1 LRVPWHRGIAAQ
13 TAFAAP
19 RERVALP
26 MLGCP
31 LRVHRVDADSAAR
44 HAKAEGNVC
53 WNPPR
58 DAATLS
64 LFEHGDTLE
73 RMRQGSGAAD

>member
-1 LRVPWHRGIAAQ
+1 LPILPRSARGHGSTPHPAAGAGLQADALRVPWHRGIAAQ

-44 HAKAEGNVC
+44 HAETTGNVC
-53 WNPPR
+53 
-58 DAATLS
+58 
-64 LFEHGDTLE
+64 
-73 RMRQGSGAAD
+73 